1 MTRIFYVWRL
11 AMTGLAFAMF
21 GVGALVLSVCVFPL
35 LWLLPGSAEA
45 RTRRIRTVLQAAFTA
60 FIGFLRVFGVM
71 RLHIVH
77 PERLLG
83 AGEVIV
89 LANHPTYLDVV
100 VLLSLIPGAAC
111 VVKASHWRHPCY
123 AGVMRAA
130 RYVSNGTHEELIDG
144 GSRALQTGNPLL
156 IFPEGTRS
164 TPGEPV
170 KFLRGGA
177 HVALSS
183 GKPILPIL
191 IYCDPPTLSKQHRWY
206 HIPDRPFHIRV
217 VPLPAVNPAALVV
230 EGRNEATPVLAAR
243 HMTEALENFFMQQ
256 LDAHGPA

>member
-1 MTRIFYVWRL
+1 
-11 AMTGLAFAMF
+11 
-21 GVGALVLSVCVFPL
+21 
-35 LWLLPGSAEA
+35 
-45 RTRRIRTVLQAAFTA
+45 
-60 FIGFLRVFGVM
+60 
-71 RLHIVH
+71 
-77 PERLLG
+77 
-83 AGEVIV
+83 
-89 LANHPTYLDVV
+89 VV
-100 VLLSLIPGAAC
+100 VLLSLISDAAC

-144 GSRALQTGNPLL
+144 GSRALQTGSPLL

-170 KFLRGGA
+170 KFLRGAA

-206 HIPDRPFHIRV
+206 DIPDRPFHIRV
-217 VPLPAVNPAALVV
+217 VPLLAVNPATLVA
-230 EGRNEATPVLAAR
+230 EGRTSTAR
-243 HMTEALENFFMQQ
+243 RRCSARGWGSIRSTRSSWGSHYARNTAWS
-256 LDAHGPA
+256 